1 MQAEPNKTEGNDR
14 RTYGTVG
21 MLILG
26 VIIPA
31 GAITFLHLA
40 FPARRFVYPLLHTF
54 MESIGVLAAFSLAL
68 LLFARKDNRDYAQ
81 LIWVGCGLL
90 VMGIL
95 DGLHS
100 LQPVEASFV
109 GLSCAATLF
118 GGFLFCLVWLPER
131 VSRLLPVGALLL
143 VTTAAA
149 TISGLFMVA
158 NPDLLPAMFSPGGY
172 STTAKTAAAIGGLFS
187 IVAATRFVFRYWATG
202 GFDDFLL
209 ASLCLLFGMAG
220 LFFPLSFIWCA
231 GWWFWHLLRMVAFL
245 HLVGYMLFV
254 HRWALEELKELNETL
269 ELRVMDRTARL
280 AAEVAE
286 RVQTEAALKK
296 SETRYRRLV
305 NSVTGYTYSV
315 KVEDGRPLRTSHSS
329 GCIAVTGYTPEEYAG
344 DPGLWLRMVLDEDRQ
359 AVLDQTALVLSGN
372 EPPPL
377 EHRIIHKDGRV
388 CWVKNRT
395 VPHFDGEGRLVAY
408 DGLISN
414 ITERKL
420 AEEEIKTYNSELL
433 TINRV
438 VTACSGRLDFREVLG
453 RVLEETMGIVGLE
466 AGCLCILNNDGS
478 LNCIAQRR
486 SSQRVIIDQ
495 CADGGIS
502 TDCFYRACAGNLQ
515 PIILRD
521 QESVRQLAGER
532 ALHRE
537 GVCFHAAFPLVTGKR
552 TCAGVLC
559 LYSQTEAKPADR
571 SLRLVETIAAHL
583 ALLIENVRLYQE
595 TLSHAATLEGKV
607 AERTRELEEANRKLR
622 EIDRI
627 KSLFIAS
634 MSHELRTP
642 LNSIIGFTSIV
653 LDEWVGPL
661 NNEQKENLTIVLRAG
676 HHLLALINDVIDVSK
691 IEAGQIEVRRERF
704 NLHEVVDEAVATLR
718 EEIHVKGLMLRV
730 ENVNRVTLNTDR
742 RRLLQCI
749 LNLLSNAA
757 KYTEKGTIS
766 VISVEGGAHPIDVED
781 ACREFA
787 EIVVQDTGIGIASED
802 LVRIFGP
809 FTRLDSPLR
818 SRVPGTGLGLYLTR
832 KLVTEV
838 LQGEIRCTS
847 QAGRGSMFAIAIPV
861 DGGE

>member
-1 MQAEPNKTEGNDR
+1 MTADPRNTEENYR

-26 VIIPA
+26 VAIPA
-31 GAITFLHLA
+31 CTITVLHLVSA
-40 FPARRFVYPLLHTF
+40 GPFVYPLIHTF
-54 MESIGVLAAFSLAL
+54 MESLGVLAGFSLAL
-68 LLFARKDNRDYAQ
+68 LLFARQDGRDHAQ
-81 LIWVGCGLL
+81 LVWVACGLL

-95 DGLHS
+95 DGIHS
-100 LQPVEASFV
+100 VQPVGATFV
-109 GLSCAATLF
+109 GLSCASTLF
-118 GGFLFCLVWLPER
+118 GGFLFSLVWLPER
-131 VSRLLPVGALLL
+131 LARSRALVSLPFF
-143 VTTAAA
+143 TAAA
-149 TISGLFMVA
+149 AAVLGFFMVA
-158 NPDLLPAMFSPGGY
+158 RPDLLPELFGPGGY
-172 STTAKTAAAIGGLFS
+172 SATAKIVTTTGGVLFV
-187 IVAATRFVFRYWATG
+187 VASTRFILRYRATG
-202 GFDDFLL
+202 GFDNFLL

-220 LFFPLSFIWCA
+220 AFFAHSSIWFA
-231 GWWFWHLLRMVAFL
+231 DWWFWHLLRLVAFL
-245 HLVGYMLFV
+245 HLVCYMLFL
-254 HRWALEELKELNETL
+254 HRRTLAELQELNETL
-269 ELRVMDRTARL
+269 ERRVMDRTAQL

-286 RVQTEAALKK
+286 RVQTEAALKV

-305 NSVTGYTYSV
+305 DSVTGYSYSV

-344 DPGLWLRMVLDEDRQ
+344 DPGLWLRMVPDEERQ
-359 AVLDQTALVLSGN
+359 AVLDQVALVLSGK

-377 EHRIIHKDGRV
+377 EHRILHKDGRV

-395 VPHFDGEGRLVAY
+395 VPHFDGQGRVVAY

-420 AEEEIKTYNSELL
+420 AEEEIKTYNTELL

-438 VTACSGRLDFREVLG
+438 VTACSGLLDFREVLG

-466 AGCLCILNNDGS
+466 AGCLCVLNNNGS

-486 SSQRVIIDQ
+486 SSETVISEHCND
-495 CADGGIS
+495 DGTS
-502 TDCFYRACAGNLQ
+502 SDCFYRTCTGDLR

-521 QESVRQLAGER
+521 QESVLGFSGGR
-532 ALHRE
+532 APHRE

-552 TCAGVLC
+552 SCAGVLC
-559 LYSQTEAKPADR
+559 LYSLTEAKLSDR
-571 SLRLVETIAAHL
+571 SLRLVETIVAHL
-583 ALLIENVRLYQE
+583 ALLIENARLYDE
-595 TLSHAATLEGKV
+595 TRSHAATLEGKV

-642 LNSIIGFTSIV
+642 LNSVIGFTSII

-661 NNEQKENLTIVLRAG
+661 NSEQKENLAIVLKAG
-676 HHLLALINDVIDVSK
+676 QHLLALINDVIDVSK
-691 IEAGQIEVRRERF
+691 IEAGQIEVRRESF
-704 NLHEVVDEAVATLR
+704 DLHHVVDEAVTTLR
-718 EEIHVKGLMLRV
+718 EEIHNRGLRLRV
-730 ENVNRVTLNTDR
+730 ENLNRVTLHTDR

-766 VISVEGGAHPIDVED
+766 VSSVEGGAQPMDAED
-781 ACREFA
+781 ARRRYA
-787 EIVVQDTGIGIASED
+787 EIAVEDTGIGIASED
-802 LVRIFGP
+802 LGRIFCP
-809 FTRLDSPLR
+809 FTRLDSSLR

-838 LQGEIRCTS
+838 LKGEIRCTS
-847 QAGRGSMFAIAIPV
+847 QAGRGSTFTIAIPV